1 MRFHADGGPL
11 RAQPNAGGEAGE
23 ARTAAVVARTVDVI
37 IAARNRSDTIE
48 RAILSALTEP
58 QVRYVIVVDDGS
70 TDDTS
75 ARARQCNANSGRVIV
90 ERLRSN
96 LGPSAARN
104 VALRIS
110 TAPWVTILDGDDYL
124 LSGRIGALLSKADD
138 WDFVADDLL
147 QARGNQV
154 GGQTLMPILFDRF

>member
-1 MRFHADGGPL
+1 MKLMSVHADGGPL
-11 RAQPNAGGEAGE
+11 SAQPIAWGEAGE
-23 ARTAAVVARTVDVI
+23 ARTAAVVARTIDVI
-37 IAARNRSDTIE
+37 IAAWNRSDTIE

-58 QVRYVIVVDDGS
+58 EVRHVIVVDDGS
-70 TDDTS
+70 TDDTT

-110 TAPWVTILDGDDYL
+110 TAPCVTILDSDDYL
-124 LSGRIGALLSKADD
+124 LPA
-138 WDFVADDLL
+138 
-147 QARGNQV
+147 
-154 GGQTLMPILFDRF
+154 PILPLLFHPNYSHFVS